1 MSALEERISNGF
13 GEKEVN
19 EDWKCVKNTCDKQNG
34 LWTNILATSNAQR
47 TSNESVI
54 LFLLTKWIVV
64 TKAHSFARKKKSTLE
79 YYKMFYSLV
88 IVTESFPYTF
98 VQPSYTYTKSHT
110 SCFCNQLESTN
121 QNTVYI
127 SMCVNVYQYTSWY
140 IQSITIS
147 QYVSHIT
154 MYISPLRTIY
164 VALWYRLGSWQTP
177 MIHVI

>member
-1 MSALEERISNGF
+1 MGYEQTSWQPRML
-13 GEKEVN
+13 KEHPMN
-19 EDWKCVKNTCDKQNG
+19 LWYFSFWQNG
-34 LWTNILATSNAQR
+34 EQWQKPTHLPEKR
-47 TSNESVI
+47 
-54 LFLLTKWIVV
+54 
-64 TKAHSFARKKKSTLE
+64 STLK

-88 IVTESFPYTF
+88 IITESFPYTF
-98 VQPSYTYTKSHT
+98 LQPSYTYTKSHT